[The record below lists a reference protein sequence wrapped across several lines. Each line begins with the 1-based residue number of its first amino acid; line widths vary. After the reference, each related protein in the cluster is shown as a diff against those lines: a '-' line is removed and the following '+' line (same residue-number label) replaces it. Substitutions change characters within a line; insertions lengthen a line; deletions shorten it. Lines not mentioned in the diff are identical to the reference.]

1 LKGDTMKT
9 QKATI
14 GSYKGQPTIS
24 LPMDDGGKYPF
35 TFGMKKA
42 AAILRHIDDI
52 RAFIER
58 QDEHAQTVA
67 ADDFDQAQYQSQSR

>member
-1 LKGDTMKT
+1 MKT

-35 TFGMKKA
+35 TFGIKKA
-42 AAILRHIDDI
+42 RAVLDYIDDI
-52 RAFIER
+52 RAFVEK
-58 QDEHAQTVA
+58 QDAHARAVA
-67 ADDFDQAQYQSQSR
+67 ADDFDQAQYQSQY